1 MTLNDIVLLLDTE
14 QYVYIWFSDDII
26 GRGSISTL
34 LKRKEI
40 RALLD
45 CKVIKTYIDN
55 NNRLHRH
62 TDFKSSRTH

>member
-1 MTLNDIVLLLDTE
+1 MTLSDVVFLLDTD

-26 GRGSISTL
+26 GHSSISTL

-45 CKVIKTYIDN
+45 CKVVKVYIDKD
-55 NNRLHRH
+55 NRLHIQ
-62 TDFKSSRTH
+62 TDFKLSRTH

>member
-1 MTLNDIVLLLDTE
+1 MTLNDIVPLLDTE

-26 GRGSISTL
+26 GHGSISTL
-34 LKRKEI
+34 LKRREI

-45 CKVIKTYIDN
+45 CKIVKLYVG
-55 NNRLHRH
+55 NNRLHIQ

>member
-1 MTLNDIVLLLDTE
+1 MTLNDVVLLLDTE

-40 RALLD
+40 IALLD
-45 CKVIKTYIDN
+45 CKVVKAYIDN
-55 NNRLHRH
+55 DNRLHIQ
-62 TDFKSSRTH
+62 TDFKSSGTH